1 MSAASPGKPLAEHG
15 RLAASLALCALALLA
30 PWMGWRY
37 GGYYVGGWAPPALAS
52 AALLL
57 VLAAAGALG
66 RMRSPWSAA
75 AAALLTGYAAWTFLS
90 LLWSP
95 DRGEAWQGAG
105 LTLLYLLA
113 FWAALSLLSS
123 GASRRWAL
131 AACALGTGAVAALTL
146 PRLAPEAEELFV
158 NGRLLGTAGYSNAEA
173 AFLLLPFWAALCLAG
188 SPRVNPLLRCLALA
202 AAALCSQLAVLTQSR
217 GAAMALAASLPV
229 FFLLSGRRM
238 RGALALLPVAAA
250 LILNFPQLNGVYL
263 AGEGAALEEALRRA
277 VPQVWLAAL
286 ACGLYGLGWALLDA
300 RWRPPARAARAA
312 GAATLAALL
321 LLAAAGG
328 AAFYAR
334 EGSPVR
340 WVQQKAEAFQN
351 GDRSGQEQSRYLSA
365 SGSGRLVMWRVAWE
379 DFARH
384 PVLGVGT
391 HNYEATYYR
400 LREQTGGYVRQPH
413 SLPLEV
419 LAERGVV
426 GGALLAGFLAVCV
439 GAGLRER
446 FGSLGG
452 EGRAQVGALAAAV
465 AYWFVHSSAEWFWQ
479 MPGVTLPAFLYLAL
493 LASPW
498 RVARP
503 SPLRW
508 PLRAAAA
515 AVALAAAAAVAPLY
529 LADRAEAQSHGLR
542 DPREALAAVERA
554 QSLNPW
560 DPRLREREAELAMQ
574 AGQWERAERA
584 YRKAIEL
591 NPRHFAPYMR
601 LATYYERRG
610 RLEDA
615 LRSYREALRRN
626 PLDEELQ
633 RKVGWLASSAGRER
647 QE

>member
-1 MSAASPGKPLAEHG
+1 MEGLLKHARSR
-15 RLAASLALCALALLA
+15 RLLPTLALAALALSA
-30 PWMGWRY
+30 GWMGAW
-37 GGYYVGGWAPPALAS
+37 GAGYFVTVWGPV
-52 AALLL
+52 ALLL
-57 VLAAAGALG
+57 AALALALSLAGVPPGRGAARAALGLLAAYTLWTFASVLWAANKGDAWAGAG
-66 RMRSPWSAA
+66 KTAV
-75 AAALLTGYAAWTFLS
+75 
-90 LLWSP
+90 
-95 DRGEAWQGAG
+95 
-105 LTLLYLLA
+105 YLLA
-113 FWAALSLLSS
+113 FWVAAALVGA

-131 AACALGTGAVAALTL
+131 AASVLGPAAVAALTL
-146 PRLAPEAEELFV
+146 PVLPESMGQMFHA
-158 NGRLLGTAGYSNAEA
+158 NRLLGTVNYYNGEA
-173 AFLLLPFWAALCLAG
+173 ALLLVPFWVAVYLGG
-188 SPRVNPLLRCLALA
+188 SRQAHPLLRGAVLAG
-202 AAALCSQLAVLTQSR
+202 AALSAQLAVLTQSR
-217 GAAMALAASLPV
+217 GAMFAMAASLPV
-229 FFLLSGRRM
+229 FFLLSGKRL
-238 RGALALLPVAAA
+238 RGLLALAAPAAA
-250 LILNFPQLNGVYL
+250 VSLSFPELNRVYL
-263 AGEGAALEEALRRA
+263 EFLNEGSPREALQAALPE
-277 VPQVWLAAL
+277 VWLLAAG
-286 ACGLYGLGWALLDA
+286 AGLYGLAWGAADA
-300 RWRPPARAARAA
+300 VWSVDRRVVRAA
-312 GAATLAALL
+312 GAVALAAVLV
-321 LLAAAGG
+321 GG
-328 AAFYAR
+328 AAGALAAVQR
-334 EGSPVR
+334 VGDPVA
-340 WVQQKAEAFQN
+340 WAGEKWEAFRTN
-351 GDRSGQEQSRYLSA
+351 DTAGQEQSRYLSV
-365 SGSGRLVMWRVAWE
+365 SGSGRYTLWRVAWE